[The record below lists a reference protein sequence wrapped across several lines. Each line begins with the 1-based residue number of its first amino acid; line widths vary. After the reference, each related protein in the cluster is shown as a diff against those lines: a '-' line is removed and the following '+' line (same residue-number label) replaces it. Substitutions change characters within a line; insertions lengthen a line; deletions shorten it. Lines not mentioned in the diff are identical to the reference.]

1 MKKYAAIAAIAGVLA
16 FGGTAAAE
24 DYPPGGSATT
34 MPAGGG
40 SGGLPATGSESN
52 NTLAIAGGALVAGA
66 GLLGVTK
73 LRRRHLSA

>member
-34 MPAGGG
+34 QPAGGG
-40 SGGLPATGSESN
+40 GSGLPATGSENSN
-52 NTLAIAGGALVAGA
+52 ALVIAGGALVAGA
-66 GLLGVTK
+66 GLLGVSK
-73 LRRRHLSA
+73 LRRRQLA